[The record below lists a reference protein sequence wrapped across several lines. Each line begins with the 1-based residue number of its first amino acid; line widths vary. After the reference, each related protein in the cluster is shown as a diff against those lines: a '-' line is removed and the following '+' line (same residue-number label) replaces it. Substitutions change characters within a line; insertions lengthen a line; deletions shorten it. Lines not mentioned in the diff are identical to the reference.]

1 MTESKSLGH
10 QINTALA
17 PRRADEKGD
26 GIKVKRR
33 RQQQQQLPAHF
44 LYTNP
49 KPAKLFFFSGAPHF
63 DSNTQQTVVQALACR
78 DISPLFFPVRSYY
91 SSL

>member
-26 GIKVKRR
+26 GIKVKRG
-33 RQQQQQLPAHF
+33 RQQQQLLPAHF
-44 LYTNP
+44 LSTNP
-49 KPAKLFFFSGAPHF
+49 
-63 DSNTQQTVVQALACR
+63 V
-78 DISPLFFPVRSYY
+78 
-91 SSL
+91 